1 MAGTRP
7 RTRRGRRTSEN
18 TNVLLRKYSP
28 KGTDIADGMRF
39 LNAVAEELNGR
50 SGVILEF
57 RTPAE
62 VFAGLLVAGNFGD
75 EFSSIVSSD

>member
-28 KGTDIADGMRF
+28 KGTDIAGGMRF